1 MKREE
6 KNLQS
11 RQRILE
17 GALKEFSAKSYAEA
31 SLNNICNDND
41 ISKGIIYHYFK
52 DKDELYLLCVKECF
66 DALTA
71 YLSDAVKTLD
81 GGVEEHLLGY
91 FDARLRFFREN
102 PLYLNIFCNAIIN
115 PPMHLL
121 NAIGEIKSEFNKL
134 NFSVLTQLLE
144 RVSLRPDITVSEV
157 VEDFRAYQDFFN
169 ARYLSIRQ
177 GFPAESILNDHE
189 EKCHRQLKTLLYG
202 VIGNERQTVKR
213 Q

>member
-17 GALKEFSAKSYAEA
+17 GALKEFSAKSYADA

-66 DALTA
+66 DALTL
-71 YLSDAVKTLD
+71 YLSDAVKTLN
-81 GGVEEHLLGY
+81 GGVEEHLRGY
-91 FDARLRFFREN
+91 FDERLRFFREN
-102 PLYLNIFCNAIIN
+102 PLYLNLFCNAIIN

-121 NAIGEIKSEFNKL
+121 KAIGKVKSEFDTL
-134 NFSVLTQLLE
+134 NISVLTELLE
-144 RVSLRPDITVSEV
+144 RASLRHGVTVSEV

-169 ARYLSIRQ
+169 ARYLSMQQSRST
-177 GFPAESILNDHE
+177 ENILRDHE
-189 EKCHRQLKTLLYG
+189 ERCHRQLKMLLYG
-202 VIGNERQTVKR
+202 VIGHEI
-213 Q
+213 

>member
-1 MKREE
+1 MKRKE

-31 SLNNICNDND
+31 SLNNICNDNG

-66 DALTA
+66 DALTS
-71 YLSDAVKTLD
+71 YLSDAIQTLN
-81 GGVEEHLLGY
+81 GGAEEHLRGY
-91 FDARLRFFREN
+91 FDARLRFFSDN
-102 PLYLNIFCNAIIN
+102 PLYLNLFCNAVIN

-121 NAIGEIKSEFNKL
+121 KAIGEMKNEFDTL
-134 NFSVLTQLLE
+134 NSSVLTELLD
-144 RVSLRPDITVSEV
+144 RVSLRQGVTVPEV

-169 ARYLSIRQ
+169 ARYLSIQQ
-177 GFPAESILNDHE
+177 GRSAESILHDHE
-189 EKCHRQLKTLLYG
+189 ERCHRQLKMLLYG
-202 VIGNERQTVKR
+202 VIGCEK
-213 Q
+213 

>member
-17 GALKEFSAKSYAEA
+17 GALKEFSAKNFTEGSV
-31 SLNNICNDND
+31 NNICNDND

-66 DALTA
+66 DALTS
-71 YLSDAVKTLD
+71 YLSDAVKTLN
-81 GGVEEHLLGY
+81 GTVEEHLRGY
-91 FDARLRFFREN
+91 FDARIRFFNEN
-102 PLYLNIFCNAIIN
+102 PLFLNLFCNAIIN

-121 NAIGEIKSEFNKL
+121 RAIGEVKSEFDTL
-134 NFSVLTQLLE
+134 NISVLTELLN
-144 RVSLRPDITVSEV
+144 RVSLRSGISVSEV

-169 ARYLSIRQ
+169 ARYLSIPQDRS
-177 GFPAESILNDHE
+177 AERILHDHE
-189 EKCHRQLKTLLYG
+189 ERCHRQLKMLLYG
-202 VIGNERQTVKR
+202 VIGYEK
-213 Q
+213 